1 MANLDEPVPV
11 RVPGSKSLTHRYIIC
26 AALAAGESCLDN
38 ALESRDISRT
48 LEVLGACG
56 AFIHRPEYGRL
67 IIRGLGGAPR
77 NRSGGPIECYMGE
90 SGTSCRLLSAVLA
103 AGSGAFFVY
112 GQKRLHERP
121 VGDLVEALRRLG
133 AEINYAGKPGCPPL
147 MINAGGLSYD
157 LLPEQSL
164 AVSCDKSSQIM
175 SGLLLAAPLVPPPAR
190 KSGRPGL
197 TLMLGGSAP
206 ISLSYLG
213 LSLHSLEAFGVPAI
227 MEVMD
232 GRHWNTADW
241 RVGLDK
247 LSPAPGRLRFRV
259 GPAAYQARALSVEGD
274 WSTASYFLAAGAVGP
289 RPVRV
294 EGLNPASFQ
303 GDRHFVDILRD
314 MGARVEIDAPA
325 VTVYPAPLR
334 GLDLDMGNCPDLAP
348 TLLAM
353 AVHAK
358 GATTVRNIAHL
369 RLKESDRLA
378 ALGLELRK
386 AGCSVTPL
394 SDGLRLAPPRSG
406 PRLPD
411 PATMFNTHDDHRIAM
426 ALCLLGLPARSP
438 RTGKQLPGFQVNLD
452 NPACVEK
459 SFPGFWQAWER
470 VSCFQGK
477 ADRRE

>member
-1 MANLDEPVPV
+1 
-11 RVPGSKSLTHRYIIC
+11 
-26 AALAAGESCLDN
+26 
-38 ALESRDISRT
+38 
-48 LEVLGACG
+48 
-56 AFIHRPEYGRL
+56 
-67 IIRGLGGAPR
+67 
-77 NRSGGPIECYMGE
+77 MGE

-112 GQKRLHERP
+112 GQKRLYERP
-121 VGDLVEALRRLG
+121 VDDLAEALRRLG

-147 MINAGGLSYD
+147 MINAGGLSYAH
-157 LLPEQSL
+157 LPEQSL
-164 AVSCDKSSQIM
+164 AVSCDKSSQTM

-190 KSGRPGL
+190 QSGRGSGRPGL

-213 LSLHSLEAFGVPAI
+213 LSLHSLEAFGAPAI

-232 GRHWNTADW
+232 GRRWDTADW
-241 RVGLDK
+241 RAGLDK
-247 LSPAPGRLRFRV
+247 LSPSPGRLRFRV
-259 GPAAYQARALSVEGD
+259 GPAAYQARELSVEGD

-294 EGLNPASFQ
+294 EGLNSASLQ
-303 GDRHFVDILRD
+303 GDRHFVDILRN
-314 MGARVEIDAPA
+314 MGARVEMDAQA
-325 VTVYPAPLR
+325 VTAYPAPLR

-348 TLLAM
+348 TLLVM
-353 AVHAK
+353 AAHAQ

-394 SDGLRLAPPRSG
+394 RDGLRIAAPRCG

-411 PATMFNTHDDHRIAM
+411 PATIFNTHGDHRIAM

-438 RTGKQLPGFQVNLD
+438 QTGKQLPGFQVNLD

-477 ADRRE
+477 AHCKE